1 MDEKGPQNRFK
12 ISNPFDEVKKLSYGD
27 DNMHVYV
34 ADAIMIDDDY
44 MENLYKE
51 YSLLEEQYMKK
62 RQDIGELKASKILK
76 GKRFRYG
83 IASLKKNDFKFYDQL
98 FDLLRKYK
106 VENLS
111 FSISKAALVVDSRLN
126 DWILVISEITGV
138 SALRL
143 KYILAK
149 YVEIECSEEVVSKL
163 LDKSVKLADV
173 LESIKKDLD
182 NIIENN
188 LYNARMEKQISV
200 YWQLHQLIKIT
211 NYEYVDDLEPATKA
225 VFNWEKVVFPMDLWL
240 LEKENSEIHPQISLY
255 LDEGIP
261 KEPFTRLGFGNV
273 VENNDS
279 SSTIGLRL
287 SDMLVVFIGKYLSQ
301 LSADIRYDM
310 KKTNEL
316 KHLPDKWFY
325 LNEEQFALVKK
336 VYNYVLG
343 DGMYSYG
350 LDTFFDDGVLFEGY
364 LRYISK
370 YENYSKY
377 TDEKNHSKNFTKQLI
392 SEMRGRFKEAYRN
405 EMAAI
410 MEYGS
415 LKNAIEE
422 GVFHPL

>member
-1 MDEKGPQNRFK
+1 
-12 ISNPFDEVKKLSYGD
+12 
-27 DNMHVYV
+27 
-34 ADAIMIDDDY
+34 
-44 MENLYKE
+44 
-51 YSLLEEQYMKK
+51 
-62 RQDIGELKASKILK
+62 
-76 GKRFRYG
+76 
-83 IASLKKNDFKFYDQL
+83 
-98 FDLLRKYK
+98 
-106 VENLS
+106 
-111 FSISKAALVVDSRLN
+111 
-126 DWILVISEITGV
+126 
-138 SALRL
+138 
-143 KYILAK
+143 
-149 YVEIECSEEVVSKL
+149 
-163 LDKSVKLADV
+163 
-173 LESIKKDLD
+173 
-182 NIIENN
+182 
-188 LYNARMEKQISV
+188 MEKQISV